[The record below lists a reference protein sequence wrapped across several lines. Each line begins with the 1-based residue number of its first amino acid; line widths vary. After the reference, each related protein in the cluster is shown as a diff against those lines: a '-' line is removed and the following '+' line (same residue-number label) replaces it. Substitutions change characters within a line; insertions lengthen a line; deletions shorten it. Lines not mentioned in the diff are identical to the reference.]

1 MATKGQLLYE
11 GKAKR
16 LYQTDT
22 PGVLWVQ
29 YSDQA
34 TAFNG
39 IKKDQIQGKG
49 ELNNQITGI
58 IFDRLKDAGIPSHY
72 IESISDTEQLVK
84 EVSIIPLEVV
94 VRNTAAGSICKRLGL
109 EEGTAL
115 PAPLVEFYY
124 KDDELGDP
132 IITDDH
138 VRLLNLA
145 TDTEIAD
152 IKAKALAVA
161 TALTEIFRECGIRL
175 IDFKLE
181 FGRDQDGT
189 VLLADEV
196 SPDTCRLWDA
206 ETNDH
211 LDKDVYRRDIG
222 DLVSVY
228 QVVLDRLKP

>member
-1 MATKGQLLYE
+1 MYE

-152 IKAKALAVA
+152 IKAKALAVD

>member
-152 IKAKALAVA
+152 IKAKALAVD

>member
-94 VRNTAAGSICKRLGL
+94 VRNTAAGSVCKRLGL

-152 IKAKALAVA
+152 IKAKALAVD